1 MKATVAVA
9 VLLALILLAGCS
21 LPVNYVANLQNLAA
35 PPAELPTEEL
45 LTGEDARQ
53 IALHHAKAEEA
64 AVRGLQISFEFDEG
78 IPEYDISFGY
88 LNYEFEYEI
97 HGISGRILSYEREKQ

>member
-1 MKATVAVA
+1 MAILKKEKGERIMKATVA

-21 LPVNYVANLQNLAA
+21 LPINFVANLQNLAA

-53 IALHHAKAEEA
+53 IAIHHAKAEE
-64 AVRGLQISFEFDEG
+64 EDDE
-78 IPEYDISFGY
+78 
-88 LNYEFEYEI
+88 
-97 HGISGRILSYEREKQ
+97 ER